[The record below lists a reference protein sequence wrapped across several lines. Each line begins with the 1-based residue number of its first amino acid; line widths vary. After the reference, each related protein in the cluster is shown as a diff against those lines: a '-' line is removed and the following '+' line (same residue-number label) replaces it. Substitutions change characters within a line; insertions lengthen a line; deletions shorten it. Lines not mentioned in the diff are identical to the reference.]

1 MQKQINS
8 NSTPINI
15 NSTKT
20 ISSLNEQEKEF
31 NISKSTKNE
40 EKNKKKN
47 VCYICNKSF
56 STLGNMR
63 NHIKTI
69 HEKNRPFK
77 CKYPGCNKEYSIE
90 SRYEVHLRTHKGEK
104 PFICKICKKA
114 FNEKGNLKT
123 HLRFHSEKRP
133 FKCQYCQKSYKI
145 NGHLK
150 DHIDI
155 QHNLIKK
162 YACKFCSKK
171 FGRISTL
178 NAHIRTHT
186 GEKNF
191 KCKIEGCN
199 KYFAEKGNM
208 EIHYQRH
215 LKKLNRL
222 GEINGNIK
230 KKKYGEKN
238 IEEDYEKKIKDA
250 IDCLNNTNIRKDI
263 SNSNLIKLNNKKSL
277 TSFIFNKDDNNVKF
291 PQELKNNNFVNKSN
305 LYSNLNNVNI
315 IMHSNDITNNNS
327 RIINENNCTNNLNNV
342 LRNYKN
348 LNNYSN
354 KEQNFIIGNETNN
367 NIIGCLDLYPLIQ
380 EFYQIDPLAKRE
392 IKKDHLFNKETND
405 MNIDFYNCIT
415 RPSSNATLCMKKKQ
429 PEIFAK
435 EEDIFSV
442 EESLSNDNN
451 MKNIN
456 DNSYLNEN
464 ISMQNYDFLDN
475 QQGCLNENKNNN
487 FIHNFNDVNECN
499 NLMKTPESIKFI
511 DKTLMFN

>member
-1 MQKQINS
+1 MQKQTNS
-8 NSTPINI
+8 NSTPINQ
-15 NSTKT
+15 NTTKT
-20 ISSLNEQEKEF
+20 ISSPNEQGKEL
-31 NISKSTKNE
+31 NISKKTKNE
-40 EKNKKKN
+40 ENNKKKN
-47 VCYICNKSF
+47 ICYICNKSF

-69 HEKNRPFK
+69 HENNRPFK

-104 PFICKICKKA
+104 PFICKICKKT

-123 HLRFHSEKRP
+123 HLRFHSEIRP
-133 FKCQYCQKSYKI
+133 FKCQYCQKGYKT

-178 NAHIRTHT
+178 KAHNRTHT

-191 KCKIEGCN
+191 KCKMEGCN
-199 KYFAEKGNM
+199 KCFAEKGNM

-222 GEINGNIK
+222 EEINGNIK

-250 IDCLNNTNIRKDI
+250 IDCLNNTNISKDNA
-263 SNSNLIKLNNKKSL
+263 NSNLIKLKNKKSL
-277 TSFIFNKDDNNVKF
+277 PSFVFNKDDNNLKF
-291 PQELKNNNFVNKSN
+291 QKELNNNNFVNKSY

-315 IMHSNDITNNNS
+315 IAHGNDIINNNF
-327 RIINENNCTNNLNNV
+327 RIINENNFTSNLNNV
-342 LRNYKN
+342 LRNYTN

-354 KEQNFIIGNETNN
+354 IEQNFIIGNETNN
-367 NIIGCLDLYPLIQ
+367 NVIGCLDLYPLIH
-380 EFYQIDPLAKRE
+380 EFHQIDPLANRE
-392 IKKDHLFNKETND
+392 IKKDNLFNKETND
-405 MNIDFYNCIT
+405 INMDFYNCVT

-435 EEDIFSV
+435 EEDIFSG
-442 EESLSNDNN
+442 EESLSKGNN
-451 MKNIN
+451 IKN

-464 ISMQNYDFLDN
+464 INMQNYDFLDN
-475 QQGCLNENKNNN
+475 QQGFLNENKINN
-487 FIHNFNDVNECN
+487 FIYNFNDVNECN
-499 NLMKTPESIKFI
+499 NLIKYPETVKFI
-511 DKTLMFN
+511 DKTLIFN